1 MATLKLEI
9 VTPEEKIYSEDV
21 EMVTLPGSEG
31 ELGVYPKHVPL
42 LTTLVPGEL
51 RVLKNGRETA
61 MAIGEGFV
69 EIKADA
75 VSVLTDMALES
86 EKIDIATAEAAV
98 ERAKAAMKED
108 QTARTGGCHSSV
120 AAKSAC
126 PVARQTPPPPRVNE
140 GRSFRAKSRN
150 PVALSF
156 GLQRG
161 ILRLRFAP
169 LRMTSPDI
177 LGIIA
182 GNGVYPRLLADGA
195 RRAGV
200 EKIVAAAFT
209 DETDPVLERHVNV
222 LEWMRVGQL
231 GRLLKFFRSQD
242 IHHAIMA
249 GQIAPKNLF
258 DLRPDLKALMLLGKL
273 KERNAESIF
282 AAIADELAKVEVDL
296 LPATTFLEDSLAR
309 PGLIAGP
316 KLSPRQEH
324 DVELGWNAAKE
335 IARLDIGQTI
345 IIKNGT
351 IVAVEAL
358 EGTNEAIKRG
368 GTLARE
374 GAVMVKVSKPNQDM
388 RFDVPVIGVETVRI
402 AAESGVRVIAV
413 EAGKTLLLERDAVI
427 ALANG
432 SNMSVVAR

>member
-1 MATLKLEI
+1 MTISREL
-9 VTPEEKIYSEDV
+9 PEK
-21 EMVTLPGSEG
+21 
-31 ELGVYPKHVPL
+31 
-42 LTTLVPGEL
+42 
-51 RVLKNGRETA
+51 
-61 MAIGEGFV
+61 
-69 EIKADA
+69 
-75 VSVLTDMALES
+75 
-86 EKIDIATAEAAV
+86 
-98 ERAKAAMKED
+98 
-108 QTARTGGCHSSV
+108 
-120 AAKSAC
+120 
-126 PVARQTPPPPRVNE
+126 
-140 GRSFRAKSRN
+140 
-150 PVALSF
+150 
-156 GLQRG
+156 
-161 ILRLRFAP
+161 
-169 LRMTSPDI
+169 

-182 GNGVYPRLLADGA
+182 GNGVYLRLLADGA

-209 DETDPVLERHVNV
+209 DETDPILEQHVDIV
-222 LEWMRVGQL
+222 EWMRVGQL
-231 GRLLKFFRSQD
+231 GRLLKFFRSQG

-258 DLRPDLKALMLLGKL
+258 DLRPDLKALLLLGKL

-282 AAIADELAKVEVDL
+282 AAIADELAKIEVDL
-296 LPATTFLEDSLAR
+296 LPATTFLEDSLAQ
-309 PGLIAGP
+309 PGVIAGP
-316 KLSPRQEH
+316 KLSPRQER
-324 DVELGWNAAKE
+324 DVELGCNAAKE
-335 IARLDIGQTI
+335 IAGLDIGQTI
-345 IIKNGT
+345 VIKNGT

-374 GAVMVKVSKPNQDM
+374 GAVIVKVSKPNQDM

>member
-1 MATLKLEI
+1 M
-9 VTPEEKIYSEDV
+9 S
-21 EMVTLPGSEG
+21 
-31 ELGVYPKHVPL
+31 
-42 LTTLVPGEL
+42 
-51 RVLKNGRETA
+51 
-61 MAIGEGFV
+61 
-69 EIKADA
+69 
-75 VSVLTDMALES
+75 
-86 EKIDIATAEAAV
+86 
-98 ERAKAAMKED
+98 
-108 QTARTGGCHSSV
+108 
-120 AAKSAC
+120 SAC
-126 PVARQTPPPPRVNE
+126 LFQIRCLAQPPLH
-140 GRSFRAKSRN
+140 A
-150 PVALSF
+150 
-156 GLQRG
+156 
-161 ILRLRFAP
+161 
-169 LRMTSPDI
+169 

-195 RRAGV
+195 RKTGV

-209 DETDPVLERHVNV
+209 GETDPVLERHVNV

-324 DVELGWNAAKE
+324 DVELGWDIAKE

-345 IIKNGT
+345 VIKNGT

-427 ALANG
+427 ALASG